1 MKYDIDD
8 VVTLD
13 DGMEYYLIDK
23 NNIDGDI
30 YFYAV
35 EYDDNID
42 KMLDNEFCFFKDDN
56 GYLVD
61 VTDLKVIN
69 KLYNKF
75 LDKAEQSIN

>member
-13 DGMEYYLIDK
+13 DGKEYYIIDK
-23 NNIDGDI
+23 NVIDNDV

-35 EYDDNID
+35 EYNDNID

-56 GYLVD
+56 GYLID
-61 VTDLKVIN
+61 VTDLDLIE

-75 LDKAEQSIN
+75 LEKTEDTVR

>member
-13 DGMEYYLIDK
+13 DGREYYLIDK
-23 NNIDGDI
+23 NVIDNDT

-35 EYDDNID
+35 EYDEDLD
-42 KMLDNEFCFFKDDN
+42 KLLDNEFCFFKDED

-61 VTDLKVIN
+61 VVDLDIIE

-75 LDKAEQSIN
+75 LKKNIGDIE